1 MTTGPPLQGTT
12 TTTIRGVGAAVPRA
26 EIGLGYAY
34 LWDDR
39 MTRIRYREDLTTTV
53 RSDPKLSSNFWA
65 GGLLSA
71 NFNVR
76 DRLGIVAE
84 VSGHH
89 QSQIV
94 QGSHVDVNVLG
105 LHAGVRY
112 TDRQDDV
119 ATPYVQFL
127 WGMTRFS
134 SKADLPDHTTLS
146 FRPDTNFS
154 IQPGVG
160 VMFRASDHVRIGM
173 GGDYRL
179 VFTGPAADPLLLFPK
194 YKTNELRLHAGLV
207 FQLGEKGGQG
217 RTAAPAELQPLP
229 SGAPPQAVG
238 EAAVPGA
245 EIGLGYSY
253 LWDDRMSQIRYREDT
268 TSAFASDP
276 KLSSSFWLG
285 GVLSANFNVTDRVGI
300 VTEVSDHHQSQTV
313 QGFPVD
319 VDVLGVHAG
328 VRYTDRQDDVAT
340 PYAQFLLGMTR
351 FSTEANL
358 PDNTTLLFRPT
369 HFSIQPGV
377 GVMFRLSDK
386 VRFGLGGDYRL
397 VFTEP
402 STDPLLSFPKNKTNE
417 FRLHA
422 GLVFGVGTR

>member
-1 MTTGPPLQGTT
+1 VAGT
-12 TTTIRGVGAAVPRA
+12 AAVPRA

-39 MTRIRYREDLTTTV
+39 MNQIRYYEDLTTTI

-65 GGLLSA
+65 GGVLSA
-71 NFNVR
+71 NFNLTNH
-76 DRLGIVAE
+76 LGIVTE

-89 QSQIV
+89 QSQTV

-112 TDRQDDV
+112 TDRQDAV
-119 ATPYVQFL
+119 ATPYAQFL

-134 SKADLPDHTTLS
+134 AKADLLDHVALS

-160 VMFRASDHVRIGM
+160 VMFRASDHVRIGL

-179 VFTGPAADPLLLFPK
+179 VFTGPATDPLQYFPP
-194 YKTNELRLHAGLV
+194 YKTNEFRLHAGLV
-207 FQLGEKGGQG
+207 FQLGERGGQG
-217 RTAAPAELQPLP
+217 TPAPPAELQPLP

-245 EIGLGYSY
+245 EIGLGYAY
-253 LWDDRMSQIRYREDT
+253 LWDDRMSQIRYREDPT
-268 TSAFASDP
+268 FIITSDP
-276 KLSSSFWLG
+276 KLSSNFWIG

-300 VTEVSDHHQSQTV
+300 VTEVSGHHQSQTV
-313 QGFPVD
+313 QGSLVD
-319 VDVLGVHAG
+319 INVLGVHAG
-328 VRYTDRQDDVAT
+328 IRYTDREDNVAT

-351 FSTEANL
+351 FSAEADL
-358 PDNTTLLFRPT
+358 LDHTTLSFRPDT
-369 HFSIQPGV
+369 NFSIQPGI
-377 GVMFRLSDK
+377 GVMFRVSDR
-386 VRFGLGGDYRL
+386 VRIGLGGDYRL

-402 STDPLLSFPKNKTNE
+402 ATDPLLSFPNYKTNE

-422 GLVFGVGTR
+422 GIVFGVGTR